1 MRIDKSEN
9 RESDHPCCPPGNLPN
24 PGMKPRSPTLQ
35 ADTLPSEPPGKP
47 KNTGVG
53 SLSLLQGNF
62 LTQELNWGLL
72 HCRQFLYQ
80 LSYQGSPKWSNLNFK
95 IPFWE
100 SLIPALRLDR
110 ESIDKS
116 GNRESGQWTGAMGGD
131 ECAELWGVTRFW
143 MYFKM
148 GPAGFADEGEYGMR
162 RWDPGWL
169 PKFLPLGPVDLEF
182 SSTKM
187 GRLG

>member
-1 MRIDKSEN
+1 
-9 RESDHPCCPPGNLPN
+9 
-24 PGMKPRSPTLQ
+24 MKPRSPTLQ
-35 ADTLPSEPPGKP
+35 ADSLPAGPPGKS

-53 SLSLLQGNF
+53 SLSLLQGVF
-62 LTQELNWGLL
+62 PTQELNLCLL
-72 HCRQFLYQ
+72 HCRRILYQ

-100 SLIPALRLDR
+100 SLIPALRMDR

-131 ECAELWGVTRFW
+131 ECAELWGVARFW

-148 GPAGFADEGEYGMR
+148 GPAGLGEYGMR

-169 PKFLPLGPVDLEF
+169 PKFLPWGPVAL
-182 SSTKM
+182 
-187 GRLG
+187 

>member
-1 MRIDKSEN
+1 M
-9 RESDHPCCPPGNLPN
+9 
-24 PGMKPRSPTLQ
+24 
-35 ADTLPSEPPGKP
+35 
-47 KNTGVG
+47 
-53 SLSLLQGNF
+53 
-62 LTQELNWGLL
+62 
-72 HCRQFLYQ
+72 
-80 LSYQGSPKWSNLNFK
+80 
-95 IPFWE
+95 
-100 SLIPALRLDR
+100 
-110 ESIDKS
+110 
-116 GNRESGQWTGAMGGD
+116 
-131 ECAELWGVTRFW
+131 TRFW